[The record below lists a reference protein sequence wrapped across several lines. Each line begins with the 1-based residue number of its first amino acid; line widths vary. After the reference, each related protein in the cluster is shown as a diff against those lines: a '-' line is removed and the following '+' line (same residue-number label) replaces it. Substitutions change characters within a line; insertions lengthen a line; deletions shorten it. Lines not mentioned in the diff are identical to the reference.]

1 MKKTI
6 SAILAILVLLA
17 TATTV
22 SAYVDVGE
30 NAWYHNAI
38 NYVTERGLFSGTGND
53 RFEPKKPMTRGMFVT
68 VLSRLDGADLEPYSS
83 VHFLDVQN
91 EAWYAKSVEWAAEHG
106 ITSGT
111 ARFTF
116 APDRPVTREQIA
128 MFLYNY
134 AKSAGEDMA
143 IKPTSKQFVDYD
155 TVSDWARTAVDWAI
169 SNSLL
174 AGDDK
179 RRINPR
185 NTATRAEV
193 AQIFSRYAQTFDKTI
208 PNSST
213 SVLPEPD
220 ELDKVMYDMSDSEL
234 VGQMLVGRYSSDS
247 VKLARDLHLGG
258 FTLYA
263 RDFEGKTKLE
273 VQAMTEVLQKNA
285 SLPLFIAVDE
295 EGGTVNRVSLNKN
308 LRAEPFRSMREIYE
322 TSGIEG
328 IRKDTEE
335 KSKLLKSLG
344 INLNLAPVC
353 DLSTNPDDYIYE
365 RTTGQDALTTA
376 EIISTIVSTMD
387 ENGMYSALKHFP
399 GYGNNKDTHT
409 GVSIDKRPW
418 TTFEQDDFLP
428 FQAGIDSNATCV
440 LVSHNVINC
449 MDETKPASLSKPVHD
464 VLRNTLGFEG
474 LILTDDLGMDGI
486 KPYSNNPAVDAVLA
500 GNDVILTS
508 SPERDHANLLK
519 ALKNG
524 TIPRDTI
531 TAAVRRILAVKLK

>member
-1 MKKTI
+1 MKRTI
-6 SAILAILVLLA
+6 STILAILVLLA
-17 TATTV
+17 TATTT

-30 NAWYHNAI
+30 NAWYHKAI

-53 RFEPKKPMTRGMFVT
+53 RFKPGKPMTRGMFVT
-68 VLSRLDGADLEPYSS
+68 VLSRLDNADLEPYSS
-83 VHFLDVQN
+83 MHFLDVRN
-91 EAWYAKSVEWAAEHG
+91 EAWYAKSVEWAAEHN

-116 APDRPVTREQIA
+116 APDKPVTREQVA

-134 AKSAGEDMA
+134 ANATSEDMA
-143 IKPTSKQFVDYD
+143 IKPTSKQFVDYNK
-155 TVSDWARTAVDWAI
+155 VSGWARTAVDWAI
-169 SNSLL
+169 SNNLIS
-174 AGDDK
+174 GDDK
-179 RRINPR
+179 RRINPG

-193 AQIFSRYAQTFDKTI
+193 AQIFSRYDQTFEKKIQND
-208 PNSST
+208 ST
-213 SVLPEPD
+213 SNLPEPD
-220 ELDKVMYDMSDSEL
+220 ALDKVMYDMSDSEL
-234 VGQMLVGRYSSDS
+234 VGQMLVARYSGDS
-247 VKLARDLHLGG
+247 IKLARDLHLGG

-263 RDFEGKTKLE
+263 RDFENKTKLE
-273 VQAMTEVLQKNA
+273 VQAMTESLQKNA
-285 SLPLFIAVDE
+285 RLPLFVAVDE
-295 EGGTVNRVSLNKN
+295 EGGVVNRVSLNKN
-308 LRAEPFRSMREIYE
+308 LRAEPFGSMREIYE

-335 KSKLLKSLG
+335 KSKLLKNLG

-376 EIISTIVSTMD
+376 DIIATIVETMY
-387 ENGMYSALKHFP
+387 ENEVYSALKHFP

-409 GVSIDKRPW
+409 GVSIDGRPW
-418 TTFEQDDFLP
+418 STFEQEDFLP
-428 FQAGIDSNATCV
+428 FQAGMNANATCV

-449 MDETKPASLSKPVHD
+449 MDDGKPASLSKKVHD
-464 VLRNTLGFEG
+464 ILRNDLRFNG

-486 KPYSNNPAVDAVLA
+486 KPYSSDPAVDAVLA

-508 SPERDHANLLK
+508 SPERDHANIIK
-519 ALKNG
+519 ALRNG
-524 TIPRDTI
+524 TIPRETV